1 MAYGGG
7 MGYHLHMPSY
17 FWRTFTEYPRLCAN
31 NKKPFG
37 NTSKWLFVSLNRG
50 NRLDSLFFDSC
61 FLSGK
66 STQVIQFCATN
77 TTHLVNRN
85 IFDKRRFDR
94 ENSFYADVV

>member
-1 MAYGGG
+1 MEGGWATIFICHLIFG
-7 MGYHLHMPSY
+7 GHLLNIPGYV
-17 FWRTFTEYPRLCAN
+17 TN

-61 FLSGK
+61 FLSSK